1 MLFKELRKHSL
12 LAAKRHP
19 MFEKNRFGKFF
30 VYFMM
35 LFWAGYFVFFGV
47 IFSFAFTDIFPT
59 MEPYHIMNKGL
70 LIVLSIDFL
79 MRFIFQKTS
88 TQEVKHYLL
97 LPIKKKK
104 LFNILLYKSGVNGYN
119 AFWQFMMVPFATL
132 TVFKIY
138 GIKGIIGYC
147 LGFYLLMVLNNF
159 WYLLCRT
166 LMNEKTVFVLIPI
179 TFYGIL
185 AAIEFALG
193 NPISTATMNL
203 GESFI
208 KCDFMSILSFLGV
221 GLAIYGL
228 AAINR
233 YLMFK
238 NLYAELSKSSDSKI
252 KRVSEYKFF
261 ERFGEVGEYCRLEL
275 KLLFRNKRSKT
286 MFRMSCFL
294 IIMLTAMLFGPSYD
308 GPVGKSFVVIY
319 NFAILGIMM
328 LTQVMSFEGNYLDG
342 LMSRKE
348 SIYNLLRAKYYFYCC
363 ATIIPFILMIPAV
376 VMGKITI
383 LMLFAYAFF
392 TTGFIYCILL
402 QLAVYN
408 CKTTPLNE
416 SVIGRQATGTGFQS
430 LISASAFGIP
440 LLISNLLRICLGQTA
455 SLWILLISGV
465 ILTLTSHI
473 WIKNIYKR
481 FMVRRY
487 KNMDGFRTT
496 K

>member
-12 LAAKRHP
+12 LATKRHP

-35 LFWAGYFVFFGV
+35 LFWAGYFIFFGI
-47 IFSFAFTDIFPT
+47 IFSFGFADMFPA

-70 LIVLSIDFL
+70 LIILLLDFL

-88 TQEVKHYLL
+88 SQEVKHYLL

-104 LFNILLYKSGVNGYN
+104 LFNILLYKSGSSGYN
-119 AFWQFMMVPFATL
+119 AFWLFMMVPFATL
-132 TVFKIY
+132 TIFKLY
-138 GIKGIIGYC
+138 GIKGIIAYC
-147 LGFYLLMVLNNF
+147 LGFYLLMILNNF

-166 LMNEKTVFVLIPI
+166 LMNEKTIFVLIPI
-179 TFYGIL
+179 LFYGLL
-185 AAIEFALG
+185 AAIEFSFS

-208 KCDFMSILSFLGV
+208 ICDFTTLLSFAGV
-221 GLAIYGL
+221 VLAIL
-228 AAINR
+228 AMALTNR
-233 YLMFK
+233 YLMFR
-238 NLYAELSKSSDSKI
+238 NLYSELSKSSDSKI
-252 KRVSEYKFF
+252 KNVSEYKFF

-275 KLLFRNKRSKT
+275 KLLFRNKRSKS

-308 GPVGKSFVVIY
+308 GPAGKSFVVIY

-363 ATIIPFILMIPAV
+363 ATVIPFILMIPAV
-376 VMGKITI
+376 IMGKITI
-383 LMLFAYAFF
+383 LMIFSYAFF
-392 TTGFIYCILL
+392 TTGFIYFILL

-416 SVIGRQATGTGFQS
+416 SVIGRQSTGTGFQS
-430 LISASAFGIP
+430 LISGAAFGIP

-455 SLWILLISGV
+455 ALWILLVSGV

-473 WIKNIYKR
+473 WIKNIYIR
-481 FMVRRY
+481 FMARRY
-487 KNMDGFRTT
+487 KNMNGFRTT